1 MVQIRF
7 SFAAICLTSLW
18 LMIRKTEKKQQQ
30 FLFPLSSCVSDKLDT
45 GSVIR
50 LVFCSDCKETIR
62 IHSYRCF
69 FINYKSINKRFIII
83 MNSVQES
90 EWFEQKEKNWFNQL
104 LKKMFKIEFSF
115 ISGIVHEWCDVIWFF
130 QKFFSGHS
138 SNIIAETMEKMD
150 PTLVD
155 HTHTHTKTQNCP
167 LSTWGGIVWFHFFAL
182 VRKNDS
188 IESEQK
194 KNWTKNRLQFDRQI
208 GNHYPS
214 LLMFAFSLL
223 MTFFSSSLFSFFP
236 LFDINARRK
245 RNRKRKKIKRIKLT
259 MKKKMC
265 YPDLQWWTTTN
276 WSAKTKVPLNIH
288 SSIAHLHSTQS
299 LTTLNIFLYNEQQ
312 QQQKKR
318 ENNSPKHRE
327 IYSSK
332 WNTH

>member
-1 MVQIRF
+1 MIWTKREKLIQSIIKKNVQNWILIHFWNRSWMMWCYVIF
-7 SFAAICLTSLW
+7 SKIFFWPFIQYYC
-18 LMIRKTEKKQQQ
+18 RNNGKN
-30 FLFPLSSCVSDKLDT
+30 
-45 GSVIR
+45 GSNFGR
-50 LVFCSDCKETIR
+50 S
-62 IHSYRCF
+62 
-69 FINYKSINKRFIII
+69 
-83 MNSVQES
+83 
-90 EWFEQKEKNWFNQL
+90 
-104 LKKMFKIEFSF
+104 
-115 ISGIVHEWCDVIWFF
+115 
-130 QKFFSGHS
+130 
-138 SNIIAETMEKMD
+138 
-150 PTLVD
+150 

-182 VRKNDS
+182 VRKNYS

-194 KNWTKNRLQFDRQI
+194 KNWTKNRLPFDRQI

-214 LLMFAFSLL
+214 LLMFAFWLL